1 MNYKDKV
8 QMAKLYEQKQLTE
21 NIIRKTASLPIEEQK
36 EVITN
41 LWGQLNESQQNQLIN
56 EFDFSKIGGMIK
68 NIGGQVLGNLSNSG
82 TAGGLAGSA
91 NKTTPPTG
99 QSNSMT
105 QAPGGTQG
113 QAGGFI
119 QNLFK
124 MIPPQAYQG
133 IMQKI
138 MSFLPM
144 DKIMPIITSIMSG
157 MGGQNGATASAPTAQ
172 TEQYLRK
179 VYNQLNESQQ
189 QELLEFWQAL
199 LAPAASALGGI
210 LGKQKQGWAKG
221 IGNAVSKVGDMFGG
235 SWAGNLVGKKNQQ
248 QAGQSQ
254 QGGQPQQAVQGQ
266 QLDGLFNAAAQLMQS
281 NPQFAQ
287 QVQQLIQ
294 KFVGQGAQQGQPQ
307 QMAMARTAKPTSYSY
322 SGGGVP
328 K

>member
-21 NIIRKTASLPIEEQK
+21 NIIRQTSSLPIEEQK
-36 EVITN
+36 EVITG

-82 TAGGLAGSA
+82 ASGGLTGSA
-91 NKTTPPTG
+91 NSAAPLTG
-99 QSNSMT
+99 QANSMT
-105 QAPGGTQG
+105 QAPGGARG

-119 QNLFK
+119 QNILK

-144 DKIMPIITSIMSG
+144 DKIMPIITSIMGG
-157 MGGQNGATASAPTAQ
+157 MNKQGGAPTTQ

-199 LAPAASALGGI
+199 LAPAASALGGV
-210 LGKQKQGWAKG
+210 LGKQKQGWAKKLG
-221 IGNAVSKVGDMFGG
+221 GAVGKVGDMFGG
-235 SWAGNLVGKKNQQ
+235 GWAGGLVGKKDQQ
-248 QAGQSQ
+248 QAGQPQ
-254 QGGQPQQAVQGQ
+254 QGGQQPAVQGQ
-266 QLDGLFNAAAQLMQS
+266 QLDGLFNAAAQLIQS

-287 QVQQLIQ
+287 QMQQLIQ
-294 KFVGQGAQQGQPQ
+294 KFSGQGAQQGQPQ
-307 QMAMARTAKPTSYSY
+307 QMAMARTAKPTSYPY
-322 SGGGVP
+322 SGGGMP